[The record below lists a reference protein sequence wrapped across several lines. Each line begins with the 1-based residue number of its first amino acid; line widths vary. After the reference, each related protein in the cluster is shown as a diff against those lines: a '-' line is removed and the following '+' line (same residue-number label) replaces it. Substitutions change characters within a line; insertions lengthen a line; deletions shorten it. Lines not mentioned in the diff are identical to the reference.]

1 MVRGGTVE
9 RVGRDGGRSSRL
21 RSTSPCSSCD
31 RSSRAELASSDS
43 TAPCICCTDSIDVPA
58 PEPSASA
65 RSSAG
70 SSSLARRAPP
80 AFSPALPFAEDA
92 LADSVAAVAGCA
104 ALAAGGAPS
113 GAAAEAPSGPATEV
127 VVTAP

>member
-1 MVRGGTVE
+1 MTV
-9 RVGRDGGRSSRL
+9 GGRAMLRMIGFWQRL
-21 RSTSPCSSCD
+21 GTR
-31 RSSRAELASSDS
+31 
-43 TAPCICCTDSIDVPA
+43 
-58 PEPSASA
+58 
-65 RSSAG
+65 
-70 SSSLARRAPP
+70 
-80 AFSPALPFAEDA
+80 FLPFADAA